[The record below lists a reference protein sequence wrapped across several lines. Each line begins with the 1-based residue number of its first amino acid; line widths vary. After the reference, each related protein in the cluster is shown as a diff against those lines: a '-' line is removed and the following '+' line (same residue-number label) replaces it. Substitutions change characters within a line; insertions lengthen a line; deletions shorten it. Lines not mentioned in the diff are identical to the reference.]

1 MYHFSRR
8 LVFKAAAGAAL
19 APVLGG
25 LARPAAAQSY
35 MGDAYSVMAA
45 DERFTTWV
53 RLIDAGGLQQSAR
66 APNPYTVF
74 AITETGFAKFP
85 QVVQDLLGYQQTSGT
100 HNSADAFPDTSKIV
114 RLVRS
119 HVTRGKHLY
128 SEVQGKKFSA
138 KSVAGT
144 PIIVDGT
151 KQPVTITWQSQATN
165 SGLTAVVP
173 DVPLVAINAVI
184 YPIDDV
190 GVTE

>member
-8 LVFKAAAGAAL
+8 LVFKAAAGVAL

-25 LARPAAAQSY
+25 LTRPAAAQTF

-53 RLIDAGGLQQSAR
+53 RLIDAGGLQSSAR
-66 APNPYTVF
+66 SPNPYTVL

-85 QVVQDLLGYQQTSGT
+85 QVVQDLLGYQQQAGS
-100 HNSADAFPDTSKIV
+100 HNDSNVFPDTSKIV

-119 HVTRGKHLY
+119 HVIRGKHLLA
-128 SEVQGKKFSA
+128 EMQA
-138 KSVAGT
+138 KNVSFTTVAGT
-144 PIIVDGT
+144 PL
-151 KQPVTITWQSQATN
+151 TIEGEKMPLTATWHSQATQ
-165 SGLTAVVP
+165 SGLTAVIP

-190 GVTE
+190 GVTG